1 MRTLANPLAL
11 PSSSRRPTQA
21 PARPPSRRVRPRAL
35 LACALALVTSLHCG
49 EEPTT
54 STSEGD
60 AEGGTGGAA
69 SGAGGAASGGAA
81 GASASGGT
89 GGAGGSLTLLPS
101 DVSTLFPP
109 PASAAEW
116 GALLAPTASGPRGVL
131 LPASVWRATNASLFE
146 GASNEYEML
155 RLVSFRLDP
164 CFRVDGG
171 QVCEPQIRL
180 VWQPSN
186 EGDAAVHTLYKLSAA
201 EFDGALAAVAGLRAG
216 HTEAEPTT
224 LAAHPVLRA
233 EGLGGAYASALRQF
247 VLDYAGASNL
257 TRLAIF
263 AFPGSRPHPLNGTQQ
278 WSFLAFDV
286 VDGTSVS
293 RRTIAP
299 GSASKTQLFDTDAAH
314 PRSTPDGP
322 GGLLLTSD
330 PGACEATVSVNT
342 EGAPDLFGPSP
353 SVCALSPVEAEARVR
368 SALRLENPLLTPS
381 DSTSCANCHLSPT
394 LRLLTEP
401 HLGVAS
407 ASFVERYGAE
417 PDHAASAL
425 RYFGA
430 TRAFGYVK
438 TPAGLD
444 VSVSPRV
451 VHETSEVLKGVA
463 QKMGRA
469 GER

>member
-1 MRTLANPLAL
+1 MYCFGLAL
-11 PSSSRRPTQA
+11 LSLPLGA
-21 PARPPSRRVRPRAL
+21 
-35 LACALALVTSLHCG
+35 LACAGSGTDD
-49 EEPTT
+49 
-54 STSEGD
+54 EG
-60 AEGGTGGAA
+60 ASAGTAGQVAQGGTGGATF
-69 SGAGGAASGGAA
+69 GA
-81 GASASGGT
+81 GGT
-89 GGAGGSLTLLPS
+89 GGAGGAGGAGGNLTLLPS

-116 GALLAPTASGPRGVL
+116 EMLLASTASGPRGAL
-131 LPASVWRATNASLFE
+131 LPPSVWQATNVSLFE
-146 GASNEYEML
+146 GSSNENEML

-180 VWQPSN
+180 IWQPSN
-186 EGDAAVHTLYKLSAA
+186 EGDAAVHTLYKLSAV
-201 EFDGALAAVAGLRAG
+201 EFDRALAAVAGLRAG
-216 HTEAEPTT
+216 HTEAEPTA

-233 EGLGGAYASALRQF
+233 EGLGGAYASALWQF

-263 AFPGSRPHPLNGTQQ
+263 AFPGSRPHPLDGAQQ

-286 VDGTSVS
+286 VDGSSVS
-293 RRTIAP
+293 PRTVAP
-299 GSASKTQLFDTDAAH
+299 GSASKIQLFDTNAAH

-322 GGLLLTSD
+322 FGLLLASD
-330 PGACEATVSVNT
+330 PEACEATVSINT
-342 EGAPDLFGPSP
+342 DGAPDLFGPSA

-368 SALRLENPLLTPS
+368 SALRFENPLLTPS
-381 DSTSCANCHLSPT
+381 DSTACANCHLSPT
-394 LRLLTEP
+394 LRLLAESRF
-401 HLGVAS
+401 GVAS

-417 PDHAASAL
+417 PDHTANAL

-430 TRAFGYVK
+430 TRAFGYVE
-438 TPAGLD
+438 TPAGLE

-463 QKMGRA
+463 QKVGRA

>member
-1 MRTLANPLAL
+1 MHCFGLAL
-11 PSSSRRPTQA
+11 LSLPLGA
-21 PARPPSRRVRPRAL
+21 
-35 LACALALVTSLHCG
+35 LACAGSGTDD
-49 EEPTT
+49 
-54 STSEGD
+54 EG
-60 AEGGTGGAA
+60 ASAGTAGQAAQGGTGGTGGAA
-69 SGAGGAASGGAA
+69 FGAGGAASGGAA

-89 GGAGGSLTLLPS
+89 GGAGGNLTLLPS

-116 GALLAPTASGPRGVL
+116 EMLLAPTASGPRGAL
-131 LPASVWRATNASLFE
+131 LPPSVWQAMNVSLFE
-146 GASNEYEML
+146 ATPNEYEML

-180 VWQPSN
+180 IWQPSN
-186 EGDAAVHTLYKLSAA
+186 EGDAAVHTLYKLRAV
-201 EFDGALAAVAGLRAG
+201 EFDRALAAVAGLRAG
-216 HTEAEPTT
+216 HTEAEPTA

-247 VLDYAGASNL
+247 VLDYAGASTL

-263 AFPGSRPHPLNGTQQ
+263 AFPGSRPLDGVQQ

-286 VDGTSVS
+286 VDGASVS
-293 RRTIAP
+293 PRTVAP
-299 GSASKTQLFDTDAAH
+299 GSASKIQFFDTDAAH

-322 GGLLLTSD
+322 SGLLLASD
-330 PGACEATVSVNT
+330 PGACEATVSIST
-342 EGAPDLFGPSP
+342 DGAPDLFGPSA
-353 SVCALSPVEAEARVR
+353 SVCALSPVEAEARVH
-368 SALRLENPLLTPS
+368 SALRFENPLLTPS
-381 DSTSCANCHLSPT
+381 DSTACANCHLAPT
-394 LRLLTEP
+394 LRLLAESRF
-401 HLGVAS
+401 GVAS

-417 PDHAASAL
+417 PDHTASAL

-463 QKMGRA
+463 QKVGRA